1 MCVRLDIYIYEHHLV
16 SHHMPLKEHPD
27 QHLQKPAEQ
36 LSNAQHLVAVLVI
49 PVVSRPG
56 NEDSSGEKHWETGD

>member
-1 MCVRLDIYIYEHHLV
+1 
-16 SHHMPLKEHPD
+16 MPLKEHPD

-56 NEDSSGEKHWETGD
+56 NEDSSGEKHRETGD